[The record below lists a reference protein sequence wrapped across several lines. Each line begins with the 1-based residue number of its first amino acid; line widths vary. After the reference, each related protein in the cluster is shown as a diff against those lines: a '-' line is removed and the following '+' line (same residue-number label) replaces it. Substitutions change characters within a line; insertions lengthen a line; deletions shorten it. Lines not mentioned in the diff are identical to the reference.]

1 MDFTLDYSPD
11 LASMWC
17 CLAVASAFLIGAVV
31 ASRKRRMRGKRGM
44 GILVGVLLAV
54 AAIAFYL
61 AYESY
66 FQSRP
71 RNLWY

>member
-31 ASRKRRMRGKRGM
+31 ALALRPEQMSRQ
-44 GILVGVLLAV
+44 V
-54 AAIAFYL
+54 AQAG
-61 AYESY
+61 
-66 FQSRP
+66 
-71 RNLWY
+71 